1 MNTENRYDDII
12 NLRHYSSPARPRMSR
27 MNRAAQFAPFAALTG
42 YAAAVTETAR
52 LTDKRHELTE
62 DERIMLSEK
71 LHILSENEQD
81 RPVVRIT
88 YFLPDIRKS
97 GGSYEA
103 VTGAVRRIDEGEM
116 KIIFTDGTRIDI
128 ADIYDIEGDVF
139 DNTGI
144 KIIS

>member
-42 YAAAVTETAR
+42 YDAAVTETAR

-88 YFLPDIRKS
+88 YFLPDSRKS
-97 GGSYEA
+97 GGSYETA
-103 VTGAVRRIDEGEM
+103 TGAVRRIDEGEM
-116 KIIFTDGTRIDI
+116 KVIFADGKMIDI
-128 ADIYDIEGDVF
+128 ADICGIDGEIFDIM
-139 DNTGI
+139 I
-144 KIIS
+144 PCKY

>member
-12 NLRHYSSPARPRMSR
+12 NLRHYSSPAHPRMSR

-42 YAAAVTETAR
+42 YDAAVTETAR

-81 RPVVRIT
+81 RPIVRIT
-88 YFLPDIRKS
+88 YFLPDSRKS

-116 KIIFTDGTRIDI
+116 KVIFADGTRIDI
-128 ADIYDIEGDVF
+128 ADICDINGEIF
-139 DNTGI
+139 DDIII
-144 KIIS
+144 K